1 MTPMWLMDYLG
12 YILLVN
18 KNRSVMRTFVIS
30 FLLFLATAS
39 FAQNNSV
46 ADMKD
51 ATDTIGRHI
60 LWDPIEIQPRFK
72 GDLNKWLEEN
82 LRFPPEFCC
91 GLGRVIV
98 QFMVKAD
105 GSITDAKVLRGVA
118 PELDAEAL
126 RVVNSMPKWIPA
138 RENGKN
144 VDFNY
149 ILPITFKAL

>member
-1 MTPMWLMDYLG
+1 
-12 YILLVN
+12 
-18 KNRSVMRTFVIS
+18 MRTFVIS

-46 ADMKD
+46 GDMKN
-51 ATDTIGRHI
+51 AADTIRRHI

-72 GDLNKWLEEN
+72 GDINSWLMVN
-82 LRFPPEFCC
+82 LKYPPTAAESRIE
-91 GLGRVIV
+91 GRVIV
-98 QFMVKAD
+98 EFMVRAD
-105 GSITDAKVLRGVA
+105 GSITDAKVLRGVV
-118 PELDAEAL
+118 PMLDAEAL

-149 ILPITFKAL
+149 ILPITFKVQ